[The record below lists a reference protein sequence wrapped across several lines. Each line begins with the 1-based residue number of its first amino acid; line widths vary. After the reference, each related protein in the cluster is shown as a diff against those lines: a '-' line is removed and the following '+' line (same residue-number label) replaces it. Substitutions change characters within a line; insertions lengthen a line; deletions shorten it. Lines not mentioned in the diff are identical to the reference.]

1 MTGPIERIAI
11 VGTGAMG
18 GMYAAHFARAGFEVE
33 LVARGERAE
42 RLRAGLTVNAEP
54 LVASV
59 IDIDQV
65 QDAEPADLLIFAVK
79 DRHLADAITDAAA
92 VVGPQTIILSILNG
106 LDSEDRIAARYG
118 NERVLLCV
126 ALGMDAEREGHQIR
140 FRQAGR
146 LVFGRALN
154 GPEPDASVAAVQQA
168 LDRAGLAWQT
178 PPDMR
183 QTIWSKFYFNV
194 GINQASALL
203 HAPYGAFQADG
214 DARRLMKALMTEVL
228 QIAVAEGVG
237 LGDQDVA
244 RWDAVLASMPAAGW
258 TSMAQDTNAGRETEV
273 ETFAGRVVALG
284 ERHAIPVPFNQ
295 AMLWALRA
303 SHPDQA

>member
-1 MTGPIERIAI
+1 M
-11 VGTGAMG
+11 
-18 GMYAAHFARAGFEVE
+18 
-33 LVARGERAE
+33 
-42 RLRAGLTVNAEP
+42 
-54 LVASV
+54 
-59 IDIDQV
+59 
-65 QDAEPADLLIFAVK
+65 
-79 DRHLADAITDAAA
+79 
-92 VVGPQTIILSILNG
+92 
-106 LDSEDRIAARYG
+106 
-118 NERVLLCV
+118 
-126 ALGMDAEREGHQIR
+126 
-140 FRQAGR
+140 
-146 LVFGRALN
+146 
-154 GPEPDASVAAVQQA
+154 VAAVQQA

>member
-154 GPEPDASVAAVQQA
+154 GLEPDALVAAVQQA

-237 LGDQDVA
+237 LGGQDVA

>member
-79 DRHLADAITDAAA
+79 DRHLADAITDAAV

-106 LDSEDRIAARYG
+106 LDSEDRIAA
-118 NERVLLCV
+118 
-126 ALGMDAEREGHQIR
+126 
-140 FRQAGR
+140 F
-146 LVFGRALN
+146 
-154 GPEPDASVAAVQQA
+154 
-168 LDRAGLAWQT
+168 
-178 PPDMR
+178 
-183 QTIWSKFYFNV
+183 
-194 GINQASALL
+194 
-203 HAPYGAFQADG
+203 
-214 DARRLMKALMTEVL
+214 
-228 QIAVAEGVG
+228 
-237 LGDQDVA
+237 
-244 RWDAVLASMPAAGW
+244 
-258 TSMAQDTNAGRETEV
+258 
-273 ETFAGRVVALG
+273 
-284 ERHAIPVPFNQ
+284 
-295 AMLWALRA
+295 
-303 SHPDQA
+303 

>member
-106 LDSEDRIAARYG
+106 LDTEDRIAARYG

-154 GPEPDASVAAVQQA
+154 GLEPDAMVAAVQQA

-203 HAPYGAFQADG
+203 HAPYGAFQGEG

-228 QIAVAEGVG
+228 QIAVGEGAG

-244 RWDAVLASMPAAGW
+244 RWDSVLASMPAAGW

>member
-154 GPEPDASVAAVQQA
+154 GLEPDAMVAAVQQA

>member
-79 DRHLADAITDAAA
+79 DRHLADAIADAAV

-154 GPEPDASVAAVQQA
+154 GLEPDAMVAAVQQA

>member
-1 MTGPIERIAI
+1 
-11 VGTGAMG
+11 MG

-146 LVFGRALN
+146 LVFGRASN
-154 GPEPDASVAAVQQA
+154 G
-168 LDRAGLAWQT
+168 L
-178 PPDMR
+178 
-183 QTIWSKFYFNV
+183 
-194 GINQASALL
+194 
-203 HAPYGAFQADG
+203 
-214 DARRLMKALMTEVL
+214 
-228 QIAVAEGVG
+228 
-237 LGDQDVA
+237 
-244 RWDAVLASMPAAGW
+244 
-258 TSMAQDTNAGRETEV
+258 
-273 ETFAGRVVALG
+273 
-284 ERHAIPVPFNQ
+284 
-295 AMLWALRA
+295 
-303 SHPDQA
+303 

>member
-154 GPEPDASVAAVQQA
+154 GLEPDAMVAAVQQA

-237 LGDQDVA
+237 LGGQDVA